1 MALAHLWAAAA
12 LSAGLIRMWRIDSS
26 SVADAAMR
34 WRLLDDAGSALP
46 FAEVI
51 RGWCVSEP
59 FRDFWVAGLRAL
71 PLDAYCWECPP
82 VDDQGVNRPFECVFV
97 PSPSLDRMAVDR
109 ETFGEHFRP
118 DCESATFSSL
128 GGDAILVAP
137 CPASPRSDYAHLAR
151 FVRAAPQGQQLDFW
165 RAVGEAMEARVGAAP
180 VWLSTSG
187 HGVAWLHVRLDSRP
201 KYYLHSEYA
210 RT

>member
-1 MALAHLWAAAA
+1 
-12 LSAGLIRMWRIDSS
+12 
-26 SVADAAMR
+26 
-34 WRLLDDAGSALP
+34 
-46 FAEVI
+46 
-51 RGWCVSEP
+51 
-59 FRDFWVAGLRAL
+59 
-71 PLDAYCWECPP
+71 
-82 VDDQGVNRPFECVFV
+82 
-97 PSPSLDRMAVDR
+97 MAVDR

-118 DCESATFSSL
+118 DCESATFGSL

-137 CPASPRSDYAHLAR
+137 CPAGPGSDYAHLAK
-151 FVRAAPQGQQLDFW
+151 FVRTAPQERQLAFW
-165 RAVGEAMEARVGAAP
+165 RAVGEAMESRVGTTP

>member
-1 MALAHLWAAAA
+1 MALAHLWPPAA
-12 LSAGLIRMWRIDSS
+12 LSPSLIRMWRIDSTP
-26 SVADAAMR
+26 VAPAAVR
-34 WRLLDDAGSALP
+34 WRLEDDAGYALP

-51 RGWCVSEP
+51 RGWCTCES

-82 VDDQGVNRPFECVFV
+82 VDDHRVRHPFECVFV
-97 PSPSLDRMAVDR
+97 PSPSLDRMTVDR
-109 ETFGEHFRP
+109 VTFGEHFRP

-137 CPASPRSDYAHLAR
+137 CPAGPRSDYAHLAQ
-151 FVRAAPQGQQLDFW
+151 FVRTAPREQQLAFW
-165 RAVGEAMEARVGAAP
+165 RAVGQAIEARVGTVP
-180 VWLSTSG
+180 IWLSTSG

-201 KYYLHSEYA
+201 KYYIHSAYA